1 MAAGNEAVERVT
13 VWECIGCGK
22 IEMLRPCIGVCK
34 DYKVD
39 LVYAG
44 QQDAALARAEAR
56 AAALERLVRRLAGI
70 TPRAGQWEPSYRAL
84 QAEAR
89 QALRSAPPITGS
101 APKE

>member
-1 MAAGNEAVERVT
+1 MTAGNEAVERVT

-39 LVYAG
+39 MVYAW
-44 QQDAALARAEAR
+44 QHDAALVQAAGH
-56 AAALERLVRRLAGI
+56 AAALEGLVRRLACI
-70 TPRAGQWEPSYRAL
+70 TPHAGAWELSYRAL

-89 QALRSAPPITGS
+89 QALRSALPITGS
-101 APKE
+101 ARKE